1 MCIFKVKTATTA
13 GAPPIAP
20 RIDQNQGLPDT
31 RPTTDDD
38 KVASIQY
45 GGGSKKDRG
54 SAAGKKTGT
63 DALKIN
69 LNQDES
75 GSTTG
80 GINV

>member
-1 MCIFKVKTATTA
+1 MCLFKVKTQTTA
-13 GAPPIAP
+13 GAPAIAP
-20 RIDQNQGLPDT
+20 RVDQDQGLPDARQT
-31 RPTTDDD
+31 KDED

>member
-1 MCIFKVKTATTA
+1 MCIFKVKTETTA

-20 RIDQNQGLPDT
+20 VVDQNQGLPEARVTKDE
-31 RPTTDDD
+31 D
-38 KVASIQY
+38 KVASVKY
-45 GGGSKKDRG
+45 GSSKKESG
-54 SAAGKKTGT
+54 SAAANKTGT

-69 LNQDES
+69 LNEDDA

>member
-1 MCIFKVKTATTA
+1 MCLFKVKTQTTA
-13 GAPPIAP
+13 GAPAIAP
-20 RIDQNQGLPDT
+20 RVDQDQGLPDARQT
-31 RPTTDDD
+31 KDED

-45 GGGSKKDRG
+45 GSSKKESG
-54 SAAGKKTGT
+54 SAAANKTGT

-69 LNQDES
+69 LNESES

>member
-1 MCIFKVKTATTA
+1 MCIFKVKTETTK

-20 RIDQNQGLPDT
+20 VVDQNQGLPDARVT
-31 RPTTDDD
+31 KDVE
-38 KVASIQY
+38 KVASVKY
-45 GGGSKKDRG
+45 GSSKKESG
-54 SAAGKKTGT
+54 TAAAQKTGT

-69 LNQDES
+69 LNEDDS

>member
-1 MCIFKVKTATTA
+1 MCIFKVKTETTA

-20 RIDQNQGLPDT
+20 VVDQNQGLPEARVTKDV
-31 RPTTDDD
+31 D
-38 KVASIQY
+38 KVASVKY
-45 GGGSKKDRG
+45 GSSKKESG
-54 SAAGKKTGT
+54 SAAANKTGT

-69 LNQDES
+69 LNEDDA

>member
-1 MCIFKVKTATTA
+1 MCLFKVETKTTP

-20 RIDQNQGLPDT
+20 RVDQDQGLPDARQT
-31 RPTTDDD
+31 KDDD

-45 GGGSKKDRG
+45 GSSKKESG
-54 SAAGKKTGT
+54 SAAANKTGT

-69 LNQDES
+69 LNENP
-75 GSTTG
+75 GAGTG

>member
-1 MCIFKVKTATTA
+1 MCIFKVKTETTA

-20 RIDQNQGLPDT
+20 VVDQNQGLPESRVTKDV
-31 RPTTDDD
+31 D
-38 KVASIQY
+38 KVASVKY
-45 GGGSKKDRG
+45 GSSKKESG
-54 SAAGKKTGT
+54 SAAANKTGT

-69 LNQDES
+69 LNEDDA